1 MSGILGTI
9 GAIGTALSPVTDFVG
24 TMIQNHQNKQ
34 LQQQQYNN
42 ELDMWNKQNAYNTPA
57 NQMQRFRDA
66 GLNPNLIYS
75 QGNPGN
81 AAAAP
86 TAAPAHMENTLSKT
100 GSDSLSMLQN
110 YQDWKVKQVNI
121 DNVRAQTALT
131 QQQQANAKID
141 QALKNVSLAQNQFN
155 YSQST
160 KLGQNQ
166 LDMAAQNLRQATI
179 NANLGLQNY
188 EFNSQNNPLRLANQE
203 LNNKLVGQ
211 NIQNSQL
218 QNGVLSAQTRGLQ
231 INNMRNMLNYNLEHN
246 LKPFGLTTNDAS
258 WIRVLM
264 TGLSKAGFFSPH
276 FK

>member
-1 MSGILGTI
+1 MGGILGTI
-9 GAIGTALSPVTDFVG
+9 GDIGTALSPVTDIIG
-24 TMIQNHQNKQ
+24 TASHNHENEK

-57 NQMQRFRDA
+57 AQMQRYRDA

-81 AAAAP
+81 ASPPP
-86 TAAPAHMENTLSKT
+86 TAAPAHVENVWSKT
-100 GSDSLSMLQN
+100 GSDSLALLQN
-110 YQDWKVKQVNI
+110 YQDWQVKKANV

-131 QQQQANAKID
+131 LQQQANAKVD

-155 YSQST
+155 YSQSC

-188 EFNSQNNPLRLANQE
+188 EFNSQIIHCVLL
-203 LNNKLVGQ
+203 
-211 NIQNSQL
+211 INS
-218 QNGVLSAQTRGLQ
+218 
-231 INNMRNMLNYNLEHN
+231 
-246 LKPFGLTTNDAS
+246 
-258 WIRVLM
+258 
-264 TGLSKAGFFSPH
+264 
-276 FK
+276 FKIS